1 MRPLTLFSVFY
12 PLHPTTK
19 TVLHPVYLSNHSFQD
34 FLIPGFFN
42 FATPCATMPL
52 ETASYYWILPTAL
65 FLSLVAMVYIW
76 FRTKRHYNDCRRRA
90 HRKEIQLKQ
99 LNKRIDEQEGQLEQ
113 KSALLTGLKH
123 VIREPLERLVNHAY
137 DLTEGGSIS
146 EKRAASRAIIKDNQ
160 HLLKQFL
167 RDIPGLSSLESPR
180 IQTQT
185 EAFDLDYLL
194 KDVYAYAE
202 REKEDQQRNLLEVH
216 LDSPGQL
223 ADNRF
228 IQGDRQR
235 IHQLLVLLIR
245 HSVWYTKS
253 GRIDI
258 GCSVEGDFIFF
269 IIQNTGIGFTSS
281 EYAQLFNAFRQG
293 CSMVNHSSVEAH
305 FDMVLAGE
313 IVHRMNGDIWAESSR
328 KGDTRFVLKLPFV
341 YMREGQESKRRE
353 QEKSADVLY
362 NWTGKTILVVE
373 DSRMAFDLI
382 AKMFGK
388 TGARFILEPDGQKAV
403 ERCKKDAS
411 IDVVLMDIQLPVMD
425 GYEAT
430 RRIKKMI
437 PDLPVIAQT
446 ANAMAGDRKK
456 ALEAGCDEYIAK
468 PIDREEMG
476 EKLARFLNRH

>member
-1 MRPLTLFSVFY
+1 
-12 PLHPTTK
+12 
-19 TVLHPVYLSNHSFQD
+19 
-34 FLIPGFFN
+34 
-42 FATPCATMPL
+42 MPPD
-52 ETASYYWILPTAL
+52 AAFYWILPAVL
-65 FLSLVAMVYIW
+65 FLGLGAMVYIW
-76 FRTKRHYNDCRRRA
+76 LRTNRHYTNCRRKA
-90 HRKEIQLKQ
+90 HRQEMQLKQ
-99 LNKRIDEQEGQLEQ
+99 LNKRIDELEGQLGR
-113 KSALLTGLKH
+113 KSALLMGLGRL
-123 VIREPLERLVNHAY
+123 IREPFERLVNHAY
-137 DLTEGGSIS
+137 DLAEGGPSS
-146 EKRAASRAIIKDNQ
+146 EQRAASRAIIKDNQ
-160 HLLKQFL
+160 HLLNQFL
-167 RDIPGLSSLESPR
+167 KDIPGLSSLESPR

-194 KDVYAYAE
+194 KDAYAYAE
-202 REKEDQQRNLLEVH
+202 REKEDQQRSLLEVH
-216 LDSPGQL
+216 LYGSGQVV
-223 ADNRF
+223 DNRF
-228 IQGDRQR
+228 IRGDRQR
-235 IHQLLVLLIR
+235 IRQLLILLIR

-258 GCSVEGDFIFF
+258 GCSVEGDWLRF
-269 IIQNTGIGFTSS
+269 IIQNTGIGFTSG
-281 EYAQLFNAFRQG
+281 EYAQLFNSFRRG
-293 CSMVNHSSVEAH
+293 LDIMNRSPVEAH

-313 IVHRMNGDIWAESSR
+313 IVHRMNGDIWAESTR
-328 KGDTRFVLKLPFV
+328 EGDTRFVLKLPFV
-341 YMREGQESKRRE
+341 YMKEGQESKRSG

-382 AKMFGK
+382 NKMFGK

-411 IDVVLMDIQLPVMD
+411 IDAVLMDIQLPVMD

-430 RRIKKMI
+430 RRIKKMS